1 MSPRLGDLAARG
13 VRAER
18 SRRGWLQAELAT
30 RLGTSQ
36 TTISQIESGRRRLS
50 LDDLLAVCT
59 VLQVPLDQLL
69 VGAQAE
75 QLQVLGLRRRPG
87 GPAR

>member
-1 MSPRLGDLAARG
+1 MFPRLGDLAARG

-18 SRRGWLQAELAT
+18 SRRGWRQAELAT

-50 LDDLLAVCT
+50 LDDLLAMCT
-59 VLQVPLDQLL
+59 ALQVPLEQLL

-75 QLQVLGLRRRPG
+75 QLQALGLRRRPG

>member
-1 MSPRLGDLAARG
+1 MPTVLGDLAARG

-18 SRRGWLQAELAT
+18 SRRGWRQAELAT

-50 LDDLLAVCT
+50 LDDLLAICA
-59 VLQVPLDQLL
+59 VLRVPLDQLL
-69 VGAQAE
+69 VGAQAD
-75 QLQVLGLRRRPG
+75 QLRVLGLNVGSG
-87 GPAR
+87 GRIG